1 MTFLPNLLLILLA
14 TFALKH
20 SSSENVHL
28 KGNLL
33 FTEVGRKSL
42 NQEYMVFIRTLNSSD
57 LQLLAYHLQS
67 SITLYYTFC
76 DSVKSSLKNLKLN
89 ITRAKTSP
97 PKQFHHIKSFST
109 HTLAKAYD
117 VCRDLK
123 GRVPE
128 IGTVEDL
135 RDLQDF
141 AISNKVETVRAAIE
155 FDTIDKKF
163 RFTSDRANAR
173 DTKLFDEIFYGGEY
187 TSKSHPAKWEED
199 KYLTRMAT
207 DWPLHYFIKANT
219 VKLYMSD
226 KQNLETPTIIICQ
239 K

>member
-1 MTFLPNLLLILLA
+1 MTFLPTLLLILLA

-20 SSSENVHL
+20 SSLENVHL

-33 FTEVGRKSL
+33 FTEVGGKSL

-97 PKQFHHIKSFST
+97 PKQFHYIKSFST

-128 IGTVEDL
+128 IWTVEDL
-135 RDLQDF
+135 RDWQDF

-173 DTKLFDEIFYGGEY
+173 ETKLFDEIFDGGEY
-187 TSKSHPAKWEED
+187 TSKSQPAKW
-199 KYLTRMAT
+199 
-207 DWPLHYFIKANT
+207 
-219 VKLYMSD
+219 
-226 KQNLETPTIIICQ
+226 
-239 K
+239 